1 MTTITQKI
9 EGFSLESILQIFSL
23 EKKSQTLR
31 VHKEERLGLLDID
44 QGELIDAEIEGLKGL
59 DAATEILLWDDVQ
72 IELLALRSRTRAIDR
87 SGGGTRRRRD
97 LHLG

>member
-31 VHKEERLGLLDID
+31 VHKEERLGLL
-44 QGELIDAEIEGLKGL
+44 G
-59 DAATEILLWDDVQ
+59 
-72 IELLALRSRTRAIDR
+72 
-87 SGGGTRRRRD
+87 
-97 LHLG
+97 